1 MVPQRRD
8 GGLGVAKAAPKPWG
22 LSLALLACLGL
33 PALFAALLFAPALF
47 QGQVLWGSDEVSLG
61 MPLMSSA
68 QRALAGGSL
77 PLWCPELCCG
87 LPNLASYNLNFLH
100 PFWLARALMGLAPAQ
115 GFAWDGALELCLAA
129 WGSWLFLRWLSV
141 SRRGAL
147 VGGLAFALSGTQLS
161 PLFAGHTN
169 NVEAIALIPWGFW
182 GLGRALSRSWDDAEG
197 GRAWGWALVGAVL
210 ALQVFS
216 QGLQVAAYLAP
227 ALAGLALWRGWR
239 CPAPGQSRPRSLAM
253 AGAGL
258 LAAFLLAG
266 LLSAPQ
272 WLPTARYLPWS
283 WRQGMDYATFTSW
296 SFNPQDAITF
306 LVPGF
311 FGWADHYWG
320 AWPFNLTSEYLGLL
334 PWALAL
340 AALAA
345 AWHSP
350 GHPAR
355 ALAALALAALL
366 VGLGKNTP
374 LHLLFY
380 HLPVYSG
387 FRSWVRAL
395 CLFNFSIAMA
405 AGLGWDA
412 LARAAS
418 PWPRRLAMAWAGL
431 ALLAGGLVWLLA
443 NQAGALGAGRGG
455 EGLAQVIR
463 DSALHALL
471 AGLLLLAL
479 LWLLKPRARWAGLL
493 LLAAAL
499 AFQAW
504 DLQPMHQ
511 RFLRFV
517 EPEQLLRPHPMLASL
532 PDPQG
537 LEPYRVYIQAG
548 AGAAVNQAAA
558 LGFEELGGYHGMKLA
573 GWNLL
578 EQALAQRPLEF
589 LRLGGARYA
598 AFDHPVSLPWL
609 KPLPGQM
616 NAYENL
622 LALPRAFLANQ
633 SLSVDTQAQAISVTA
648 AAPLTQPLLAVVEQ
662 GPALNGDGRL
672 RGSVQWLE
680 RKPLGLALA
689 VQAPEPSLLVITQ
702 SWCPG
707 WSAQVDGQPAPLLRC
722 YGALQALALSPG
734 SHRVELSYR
743 EPALAWGLGLAGLGL
758 LLALGLSFR
767 KPRPPALRAVP

>member
-1 MVPQRRD
+1 MAKPAQKPGGVP
-8 GGLGVAKAAPKPWG
+8 G
-22 LSLALLACLGL
+22 LALLACLGL
-33 PALFAALLFAPALF
+33 PALFAAALFAPALF

-61 MPLMSSA
+61 LPLMSSA
-68 QRALAGGSL
+68 HRALAAGSL

-129 WGSWLFLRWLSV
+129 WGSWLFLRWLSA

-147 VGGLAFALSGTQLS
+147 VGALAFALSGTQLS

-182 GLGRALSRSWDDAEG
+182 GLGRALGRRYDDAEG
-197 GRAWGWALVGAVL
+197 GRAWGWALMGAVL
-210 ALQVFS
+210 ALQVYA

-227 ALAGLALWRGWR
+227 ALAGWALWRAASF
-239 CPAPGQSRPRSLAM
+239 PAPGLSRPRSLAW

-258 LAAFLLAG
+258 ALALLLAG

-283 WRQGMDYATFTSW
+283 WRQDMDYATFTSW

-311 FGWADHYWG
+311 FGWADRYWG

-345 AWHSP
+345 AWRSP
-350 GHPAR
+350 RHPAR
-355 ALAALALAALL
+355 ALAALAAAALL

-380 HLPVYSG
+380 RLPVYHG

-418 PWPRRLAMAWAGL
+418 PWPRRAAMAWAGL
-431 ALLAGGLVWLLA
+431 ALLAGALAWLLA
-443 NQAGALGAGRGG
+443 GQAGALGAARGG
-455 EGLAQVIR
+455 DGLAQVIR

-471 AGLLLLAL
+471 AGALLMAL
-479 LWLLKPRARWAGLL
+479 LWLIRARARWAGLV

-499 AFQAW
+499 ALLAW

-517 EPEQLLRPHPMLASL
+517 QPEQLLQPPPMLAGL

-537 LEPYRVYIQAG
+537 LEPYRVFIQAG
-548 AGAAVNQAAA
+548 SGSAVNQAAA

-573 GWNLL
+573 GWTLL

-598 AFDHPVSLPWL
+598 AFSHPVDLPWL
-609 KPLPGQM
+609 KPLPGQA
-616 NAYENL
+616 NAYQNL

-633 SLSVDTQAQAISVTA
+633 SFNADSQAQAISITA
-648 AAPLTQPLLAVVEQ
+648 MAPLTEPLLAVVEA
-662 GPALNGDGRL
+662 GPTLSGDGRL
-672 RGSVQWLE
+672 RGSVQWLD
-680 RKPLGLALA
+680 RKPLSLALQ
-689 VQAPEPSLLVITQ
+689 VQAPEHSLLVITQ
-702 SWCPG
+702 SFSPG
-707 WSAQVDGQPAPLLRC
+707 WSARVDGRPAPLLRC
-722 YGALQALALSPG
+722 YGALQAVELSPG
-734 SHRVELSYR
+734 SHRVELSYS

-758 LLALGLSFR
+758 LLALGLILF
-767 KPRPPALRAVP
+767 KPPTPALRAEP